1 MLQTARASIAQH
13 LNSACKTSTGSPS
26 IHFRSH
32 SCPSASKKKNSQL
45 HQTGSKGEPM
55 LRRPATRLNIQNED
69 LDELLN
75 VGTASQS
82 SSPADLPQSTAARI
96 GMGQ

>member
-1 MLQTARASIAQH
+1 
-13 LNSACKTSTGSPS
+13 
-26 IHFRSH
+26 
-32 SCPSASKKKNSQL
+32 
-45 HQTGSKGEPM
+45 M